1 MATDTQSREQRI
13 EIRIRP
19 KDKAMLEKAASIFGL
34 SLSAFM
40 LFNSLK
46 AAQEGLTARSRIT
59 LSENEWNSFMKV
71 MEHPSRPNKAL
82 LALAKKHSR
91 A

>member
-1 MATDTQSREQRI
+1 MTTTAQSREQRI

-19 KDKAMLEKAASIFGL
+19 KDKAKLEKAASIFGL

-40 LFNSLK
+40 LSNSLK
-46 AAQEGLTARSRIT
+46 AAQEGLSTQSRIT
-59 LSENEWNSFMKV
+59 LSENEWKSFVKV
-71 MEHPSRPNKAL
+71 MENPPRPNKAL
-82 LALAKKHSR
+82 LAAARKHSR

>member
-1 MATDTQSREQRI
+1 MATDTPSREQRI

-19 KDKAMLEKAASIFGL
+19 KDKAMLEKAASTFGL

-40 LFNSLK
+40 LSNSLK
-46 AAQEGLTARSRIT
+46 AAQEGLAAQNRIT
-59 LSENEWNSFMKV
+59 LSEKEWNHFMQV
-71 MEHPSRPNKAL
+71 MENPPRPGKAL
-82 LALAKKHSR
+82 IALAKKRRR